1 MDFHRYRALTGSRL
15 KFWTVP
21 QGLKIHRTL
30 TVLWNPELLLEAVWT
45 VALWTQDPHRASS
58 AKLGDAMQGLVIP
71 KSRILDPEPGGGV
84 LHTLSLTAPE
94 SGNRILDSGSC
105 LIRQDCVCFSAGSGS
120 KIQNPW
126 APHGVQR
133 HMAWK
138 PLSLASKSSKSNR
151 DPRS

>member
-58 AKLGDAMQGLVIP
+58 AKLGDAIQGLVIP
-71 KSRILDPEPGGGV
+71 KSRILDPEPGVTNLRHRIAHCRGALAINV
-84 LHTLSLTAPE
+84 SHKHQQARE
-94 SGNRILDSGSC
+94 SNAVRRYCRSNSFGNAHLRG
-105 LIRQDCVCFSAGSGS
+105 R
-120 KIQNPW
+120 
-126 APHGVQR
+126 
-133 HMAWK
+133 
-138 PLSLASKSSKSNR
+138 
-151 DPRS
+151 

>member
-71 KSRILDPEPGGGV
+71 KSRILDPEPGGG
-84 LHTLSLTAPE
+84 
-94 SGNRILDSGSC
+94 GD
-105 LIRQDCVCFSAGSGS
+105 
-120 KIQNPW
+120 
-126 APHGVQR
+126 
-133 HMAWK
+133 
-138 PLSLASKSSKSNR
+138 LASKIL

>member
-58 AKLGDAMQGLVIP
+58 AKLGDAMQGLFRARMGRGAFAAC
-71 KSRILDPEPGGGV
+71 SR
-84 LHTLSLTAPE
+84 
-94 SGNRILDSGSC
+94 
-105 LIRQDCVCFSAGSGS
+105 CV
-120 KIQNPW
+120 
-126 APHGVQR
+126 
-133 HMAWK
+133 
-138 PLSLASKSSKSNR
+138 
-151 DPRS
+151 RS

>member
-71 KSRILDPEPGGGV
+71 KFRTVGGVGGG
-84 LHTLSLTAPE
+84 
-94 SGNRILDSGSC
+94 SC
-105 LIRQDCVCFSAGSGS
+105 
-120 KIQNPW
+120 IQ
-126 APHGVQR
+126 
-133 HMAWK
+133 
-138 PLSLASKSSKSNR
+138 